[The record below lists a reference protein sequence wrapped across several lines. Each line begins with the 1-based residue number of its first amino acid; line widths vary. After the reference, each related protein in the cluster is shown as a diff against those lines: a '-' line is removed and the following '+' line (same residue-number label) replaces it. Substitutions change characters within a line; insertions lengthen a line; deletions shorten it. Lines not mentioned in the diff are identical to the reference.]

1 MATDDPYRFEA
12 IDWDELGGLG
22 LSRESKLNY
31 AVLGVFALLICYQ
44 YLVAGPS
51 SPLVPGTEIVLTP
64 VDWMFVATLLLG
76 VLYGAL
82 PAYRNAGRTRYY
94 WRRFKRNKAAVVSA
108 IYLAVI
114 LTIGTVGS
122 FVLGPTSLNIL
133 QANQPPVGLSVAQE
147 TTLSCVGPVENGRC
161 QGTMAHPFGTTS
173 EGEDMLTL
181 VVTGMKIS
189 MQVGLIGM
197 AIVVFVGTAVGLTAA
212 FFGGLVDEVLMRY
225 VDIQITFPAFFLF
238 LLISYLFTPTLFL
251 LIVIFGFFGWGGTA
265 RLVRSEA
272 LQRREEEYVT
282 AARGAGAKSGW
293 IIRKHLL
300 PNVSST
306 VITVATLTV
315 PGFILTEAALSF
327 LQLTDPSIASWGK
340 VIASGRGNL
349 ADAWWIATIPGVFLF
364 LTILAFNYVGDA
376 LRDAL
381 DPRGESGS

>member
-22 LSRESKLNY
+22 LSREAKINY
-31 AVLGVFALLICYQ
+31 AVLGVFALVLCYQ
-44 YLVAGPS
+44 YLIAGAS
-51 SPLVPGTEIVLTP
+51 SPLVPGTDVVVSP

-82 PAYRNAGRTRYY
+82 PAYRSPGRTRYY
-94 WRRFKRNKAAVVSA
+94 WRRFRRNKAAVVSA

-114 LTIGTVGS
+114 LTIGTIGP
-122 FVLGPTSLNIL
+122 FVLDPTSLNIL
-133 QANQPPVGLSVAQE
+133 QANQPPVGFSIAQE

-173 EGEDMLTL
+173 EGQDMLTL

-189 MQVGLIGM
+189 MQVGLVGM
-197 AIVVFVGTAVGLTAA
+197 AIIVVLGTAVGLAAA
-212 FFGGLVDEVLMRY
+212 FFGGLTDEVLMRY

-251 LIVIFGFFGWGGTA
+251 LIVVFGFFGWGGTA

-282 AARGAGAKSGW
+282 AARGAGAKNSW
-293 IIRKHLL
+293 IIRRHLL

-364 LTILAFNYVGDA
+364 ATILAFNYVGDA

-381 DPRGESGS
+381 DPRGDS